1 MMGPGIYLSEAG
13 LTLVVVSI
21 DGVVGIAG
29 VLEVVADHL
38 VGLLRRL
45 AVTAVIPGKKNSDLS
60 MKVSV

>member
-1 MMGPGIYLSEAG
+1 M
-13 LTLVVVSI
+13 VVSI